1 MTDER
6 LTADFHLSEFIRSQ
20 TADRRGLDNT
30 PTATAMGNIRN
41 FLAPGMQDV
50 RDLINAPIHV
60 SSGYRSPIVNA
71 AIGGAQR
78 SQHIDGLAC
87 DFTAPF
93 FGTPKDIARVIAA
106 SKIKFDQLIMEG
118 SWVHISFAPVPRLQV
133 MTARFSNGVA
143 RYIPG
148 LV

>member
-20 TADRRGLDNT
+20 TADRRGLNNT
-30 PTATAMGNIRN
+30 PTASAMGNIRN
-41 FLAPGMQDV
+41 FLAPGMQEV
-50 RDLINAPIHV
+50 RDLINAPIHI

-71 AIGGAQR
+71 AIGGSSK
-78 SQHIDGLAC
+78 SQHMDGMAC

-106 SKIKFDQLIMEG
+106 SRIKFDQLIMEG
-118 SWVHISFAPVPRLQV
+118 GWVHISFAATPRLQIL
-133 MTARFSNGVA
+133 TAHFTNGVA
-143 RYIPG
+143 RYTPG
-148 LV
+148 LK

>member
-30 PTATAMGNIRN
+30 PTASAMGNIRN
-41 FLAPGMQDV
+41 FLAPGMQEV
-50 RDLINAPIHV
+50 RDLINAPIHI

-71 AIGGAQR
+71 AIGGSSK
-78 SQHIDGLAC
+78 SQHMDGMAC

-106 SKIKFDQLIMEG
+106 SRIKFDQLIMEG
-118 SWVHISFAPVPRLQV
+118 TWVHISFAATPRLQIL
-133 MTARFSNGVA
+133 TAHFTNGVA
-143 RYIPG
+143 RYTPG
-148 LV
+148 LK

>member
-6 LTADFHLSEFIRSQ
+6 LTADFHLSEFLRSQ
-20 TADRRGLDNT
+20 TAGRRGLNNEPD
-30 PTATAMGNIRN
+30 ALAMANLRN

-50 RDLINAPIHV
+50 RDLINAPIHI
-60 SSGYRSPIVNA
+60 SSGYRSPMVNA
-71 AIGGAQR
+71 AIGGASR
-78 SQHIDGLAC
+78 SQHMSGLAC

-93 FGTPKDIARVIAA
+93 FGTPKDIARAIAA

-118 SWVHISFAPVPRLQV
+118 GWVHISFAPSPRREVL
-133 MTARFSNGVA
+133 TASFTNGVA
-143 RYIPG
+143 RYRAG

>member
-30 PTATAMGNIRN
+30 PTASAMGNIRN
-41 FLAPGMQDV
+41 FLAPGMQEV
-50 RDLINAPIHV
+50 RDLINAPIHI

-71 AIGGAQR
+71 AIGGSTK
-78 SQHIDGLAC
+78 SQHMDGMAC

-118 SWVHISFAPVPRLQV
+118 GWVHISFAATPRLQIL
-133 MTARFSNGVA
+133 TARFTNGVA
-143 RYIPG
+143 RYTPG
-148 LV
+148 LK

>member
-30 PTATAMGNIRN
+30 PTALAMGNIRN

-50 RDLINAPIHV
+50 RDLINAPIHI

-71 AIGGAQR
+71 AIGGASK
-78 SQHIDGLAC
+78 SQHMSGLAA

-93 FGTPKDIARVIAA
+93 FGTPMDIARAIAA
-106 SKIKFDQLIMEG
+106 SRIKFDQLIMEG
-118 SWVHISFAPVPRLQV
+118 SWVHISFAATPRLQV
-133 MTARFSNGVA
+133 LTARFTNGVA
-143 RYIPG
+143 RYTPG
-148 LV
+148 LA